1 MVRYNRIVPSPDRLE
16 WSPDDV
22 YVVGHQRPDTDAI
35 ASALGYAWFL
45 NQSDQSAKAARCGP
59 YGPQARYAL
68 ERFEQH
74 APALLSAAAPTFG
87 HVVET
92 HPAVEGGAPLSDA
105 LTILADE
112 RQVVVP
118 VLDGRGHP
126 CGVIAPLPLARA
138 FARQATGDQLDL
150 PHCGDLAEVRPVFRY
165 RDRLSEHRPAILRA
179 EGNQFAVVDDAG
191 SYIGLVSQRNLLNP
205 PRAKLILVDHNELS
219 QAVPG
224 ADEAEIVGVLD
235 HHRLGNPPSAA
246 PFPFRVDPVGSTST
260 LVAELCRE
268 RRIRPPKPIAGMLLS
283 GILSD
288 TLLFRSPT
296 STPRDE
302 AAAHFLSGICL
313 IDVALYGKEL
323 LSAAPGLADR
333 SPDDVVDG
341 DRKTYIMAGAL
352 VAIAQAEVLGLH
364 ELPARRDLLLDA
376 MAVRRVREGLALI
389 CLMVT
394 DVAAIRSRL
403 LVQGERKFLDALP
416 FPRIG
421 ECEFDL
427 GEMVSRKKQLAPA
440 LQGVLESIE

>member
-1 MVRYNRIVPSPDRLE
+1 MPSPDRLE
-16 WSPDDV
+16 WSPDAV
-22 YVVGHQRPDTDAI
+22 YVVGHQRPDTDAL
-35 ASALGYAWFL
+35 ASALGYAWL
-45 NQSDQSAKAARCGP
+45 LVHLEESPAVAARCGP
-59 YGPQARYAL
+59 YGAQARYAL
-68 ERFEQH
+68 ERFGQ
-74 APALLSAAAPTFG
+74 APPALLSAAAPTFG
-87 HVVET
+87 HVVEIL
-92 HPAVEGGAPLSDA
+92 PSVDAEAPLSEA

-118 VLDGRGHP
+118 VLDARRRLR
-126 CGVIAPLPLARA
+126 GVIAPLPLARA
-138 FARQATGDQLDL
+138 FARQATGDQPNL
-150 PHCGDLAEVRPVFRY
+150 PSCGDLAEVRALFRL
-165 RDRLSEHRPAILRA
+165 RDRLSEHRQAVLRS

-191 SYIGLVSQRNLLNP
+191 TYVGLVSQRRLLNP
-205 PRAKLILVDHNELS
+205 PRARLILVDHNELS

-268 RRIRPPKPIAGMLLS
+268 RRVRPPKPIAGLLLS

-302 AAAHFLSGICL
+302 EAARFLAGICL
-313 IDVALYGKEL
+313 IDVGLYGKEL
-323 LSAAPGLADR
+323 LGAAPGLADR

-352 VAIAQAEVLGLH
+352 VAIAQAEVMGLH
-364 ELPARRDLLLDA
+364 DLPSRRDLLLDA

-416 FPRIG
+416 FPRIS

-427 GEMVSRKKQLAPA
+427 GEMVSRKKQLAPS